1 METKCIFMYNNRVKR
16 HTVGENIDKTNIF
29 LEKVVCIF
37 TTKIHLKAEGKKL
50 FFHFGFIRTTRVF
63 VSPIKTHPGP
73 FVMSEKLLIPLLNC
87 AIWKNLDKSN
97 IIY

>member
-1 METKCIFMYNNRVKR
+1 MYNNRVKS
-16 HTVGENIDKTNIF
+16 TAGENIDKQIF
-29 LEKVVCIF
+29 SYRNWFVYFSFI
-37 TTKIHLKAEGKKL
+37 KIHLKEGEKT
-50 FFHFGFIRTTRVF
+50 FFPLFGFIRTTRDF
-63 VSPIKTHPGP
+63 VSPIRVYPGP